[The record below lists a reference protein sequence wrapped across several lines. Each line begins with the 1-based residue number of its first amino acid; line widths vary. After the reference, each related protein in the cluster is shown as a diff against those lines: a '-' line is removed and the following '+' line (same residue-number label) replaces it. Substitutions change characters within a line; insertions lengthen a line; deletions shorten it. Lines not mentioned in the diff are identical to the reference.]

1 MVRTIEIEVED
12 SALETALFLIKN
24 WKDGIAKSF
33 KIQENVI
40 RGNDFYQTKAYFQ
53 NAYSEIKEGKTKLVP
68 FNDGLDELDD
78 YIDSIK

>member
-1 MVRTIEIEVED
+1 MKTITLEVED
-12 SALETALFLIKN
+12 SSLDTVLILIKN
-24 WKDGIAKSF
+24 LKDGMIKNF
-33 KIQENVI
+33 KIKE
-40 RGNDFYQTKAYFQ
+40 GGSFDETKAYFQ

>member
-1 MVRTIEIEVED
+1 MRTVQLEIED
-12 SALETALFLIKN
+12 KSLDLFLSIISN
-24 WKDGIAKSF
+24 LKDGIVKNF
-33 KIQENVI
+33 KIKED
-40 RGNDFYQTKAYFQ
+40 GSFDETKAYFQ